1 MSPRSSST
9 CGRPSRLW
17 FECSS
22 DRTANNAVHR
32 TKLALLAP
40 AGDRERCSAD
50 LQRSGPRLARNRRLA
65 REGGEA
71 GREQAGLFEWAWT
84 VALREIQI

>member
-1 MSPRSSST
+1 MNVRVEAQT
-9 CGRPSRLW
+9 Y
-17 FECSS
+17 
-22 DRTANNAVHR
+22 NA
-32 TKLALLAP
+32 LALGWP
-40 AGDRERCSAD
+40 D
-50 LQRSGPRLARNRRLA
+50 RRLA